1 MRQRRSGGF
10 TLVEMLVVVAI
21 IAILASIVFPV
32 FSRARAAARKAACAS
47 NLRQIGTAF
56 ELYVSDN
63 DECLPDA
70 WSDCAAITSPPNL
83 NAGRLLWPEA
93 IQPYCKNTDLFTCPE
108 VPRMTFGPPPAPN
121 YDGGSY
127 GMNAFGISLFGNFV
141 GTFQDPAG
149 TVLAMDSSR
158 QAPTARNE
166 GRTDGVAGLM
176 PGFAWH
182 DISVRHH
189 KRSNVLFMDSHVKC
203 MPKEVILEEDQSG
216 HLRWWDSE

>member
-1 MRQRRSGGF
+1 MRQSRSGGF

-21 IAILASIVFPV
+21 IAILASIMFPV
-32 FSRARAAARKAACAS
+32 FSRARAAARKTACSS

-63 DECLPDA
+63 DECFPFA
-70 WSDCAAITSPPNL
+70 YRDCPAITSPPNL

-108 VPRMTFGPPPAPN
+108 VPQMTFGPAPAPGL
-121 YDGGSY
+121 DGGSY
-127 GMNAFGISLFGNFV
+127 GMNGFTASGRFIGAFE
-141 GTFQDPAG
+141 DPAA

-166 GRTDGVAGLM
+166 GRTDGVALLM
-176 PGFAWH
+176 PGFAWN
-182 DISVRHH
+182 DISVRHQR
-189 KRSNVLFMDSHVKC
+189 RSNVLFMDGHIKC
-203 MPKEVILEEDQSG
+203 MPKEVILEEDPSG
-216 HLRWWDSE
+216 HLRWWDFE